1 MKYPVYSQSGEKIG
15 ETLLPKEVFGVK
27 TSPDLLWQVVRAYQ
41 ANQRQTTAHTKTRG
55 EVRGG
60 GRKPWRQKGTGRAR
74 ASSLRSPLFR
84 GGGTVFGPTS
94 EKDYRQKI
102 NQKAK
107 KLALRSALSLKAKD
121 KEMVIVENLHL
132 ENSKTKTAA
141 AVMKNFQKGKTLL
154 VLPEKNELFCRALN
168 NLSGLKVVEALNLN
182 ALEILT
188 AKTLVLTK
196 ESLKKIRT

>member
-132 ENSKTKTAA
+132 EKDRKS
-141 AVMKNFQKGKTLL
+141 
-154 VLPEKNELFCRALN
+154 
-168 NLSGLKVVEALNLN
+168 VV
-182 ALEILT
+182 
-188 AKTLVLTK
+188 
-196 ESLKKIRT
+196 